1 MALDLK
7 NMRKDDDLMVA
18 RLEADR
24 TTWDGH
30 WKDLG
35 AHFLPRAPRFDTTDR
50 NNGSKKNSKLLNSVP
65 ARSARTLTAGM
76 FSRITSPARPWFA
89 YTVEDQDL
97 AKYQPVKEWLDD
109 STRRIRSILAGS
121 NYYKST
127 PAMFRDLGVFGTH
140 AQLID
145 EDDDDVVRC
154 YPFPIGSYYLSNS
167 ARLAVD
173 LCARVFSM
181 TARQLVQRFGEENV
195 SDNVRAAMKNNPE
208 QWFDDVCHI
217 AGPNPEYDPRKLDS
231 RFKRYSSRYF
241 LRSEK
246 DRYLSLKGYDEF
258 PIIAPRWSTDGED
271 VYGES
276 PAMLALPDA
285 RSLMVYE
292 KRTAQGYEKRL
303 NPTLKAPLDLK
314 TDGIDP
320 VPGKT
325 VFSNSPE
332 KIGSLYELGT
342 FQVAD
347 GDAKIMRLENA
358 IASTMYVDLFLM
370 MSQTDRRQITAEEIR
385 ARQEEQ
391 ILAIGEPLE
400 RLNDEALGPALDRI
414 YAIAERRGMIAP
426 PPPELIEY
434 QRSIGEAKAVKVN
447 YVSALHQVQRMVKLG
462 QIDRALAF
470 LRNTAEAGFVDVL
483 DGFDYDQAWDE
494 YAEGVGLP
502 PKIVRSQPERQKR
515 RQARAQAQAQQ
526 QQIAQAAAEVQGA
539 KALSE
544 TDTGGQNALTD
555 LMRSVSGGV

>member
-1 MALDLK
+1 MDIDEK
-7 NMRKDDDLMVA
+7 NMRKDDDLIVE
-18 RLEADR
+18 RLASDR
-24 TTWDGH
+24 NTWDSH

-35 AHFLPRAPRFDTTDR
+35 AHFLPRSPRFDTNQR
-50 NNGSKKNSKLLNSVP
+50 NDGSKRNAKLLNSVP
-65 ARSARTLTAGM
+65 ARAARTLTAGM
-76 FSRITSPARPWFA
+76 FSRITSPARPWFS

-97 AKYQPVKEWLDD
+97 AQYQPVKEWLDD

-121 NYYKST
+121 NYYKCT
-127 PAMFRDLGVFGTH
+127 PAMFRDLGVYGTH

-181 TARQLVQRFGEENV
+181 TARQLVQRFGLNNV
-195 SDNVRAAMKNNPE
+195 PDNVRTAMQNNPE
-208 QWFDDVCHI
+208 QWFDDVVHI
-217 AGPNPEYDPRKLDS
+217 AGPNPAYDPNRLES

-246 DRYLSLKGYDEF
+246 NRYLSLKGYDEF

-285 RSLMVYE
+285 RSMMIYE

-303 NPTLKAPLDLK
+303 NPTLKAPLDMK
-314 TDGIDP
+314 QEGIDP
-320 VPGKT
+320 IPGKT
-325 VFSNSPE
+325 VFSGSPE

-342 FQVAD
+342 FQVQD
-347 GDAKIMRLENA
+347 GDRKIQRLEDA
-358 IASTMYVDLFLM
+358 ISSTMYVDLFLM
-370 MSQTDRRQITAEEIR
+370 MSQSDRRQITAEEIR

-414 YAIAERRGMIAP
+414 YAIADRRGMIPP
-426 PPPELIEY
+426 PPPELVEY
-434 QRSIGEAKAVKVN
+434 QRRMGDAKAVKVN
-447 YVSALHQVQRMVKLG
+447 YISALHQVQRMVRLG
-462 QIDRALAF
+462 QIDRALMF
-470 LRNTAEAGFVDVL
+470 LRNTAEIVGPDVL

-502 PKIVRSQPERQKR
+502 PKIVRSKPERIKR
-515 RQARAQAQAQQ
+515 RQARAQAAAQQ
-526 QQIAQAAAEVQGA
+526 QQAEQAAMEVQGA
-539 KALSE
+539 KTLSE